1 MMSVQ
6 EMQTQQTQN
15 AVSVRE
21 AVGVFADDEHLQAAI
36 DELEMEEFA
45 RQDISVLGSK
55 MEMERTYDK
64 ANRNPYN
71 LEDDPR
77 APRGVHVMPEEQS
90 LAEASL
96 VGAGIIFTVVFFG
109 PVMGANGALSA
120 GMGVLLL
127 LAAIGGVVGYGLAR
141 ALRSYR
147 QRHYKKQLRK
157 GGLLLW
163 VNTPT
168 RALERKAQQILAKH
182 GARDVHI
189 NEVNR
194 AVA

>member
-1 MMSVQ
+1 MSVQ

>member
-1 MMSVQ
+1 MSVQ

-168 RALERKAQQILAKH
+168 RAMERKAQQILAKH

>member
-1 MMSVQ
+1 MSVQ
-6 EMQTQQTQN
+6 QTHN
-15 AVSVRE
+15 DVSVRE
-21 AVGVFADDEHLQAAI
+21 AVGVFTDDEHLQAAI
-36 DELEMEEFA
+36 DELELQEFA

-71 LEDDPR
+71 IENDPH

-90 LAEASL
+90 LAEAAL
-96 VGAGIIFTVVFFG
+96 VGAGIIFTVVFLG
-109 PVMGANGALSA
+109 PVMGANGALSS
-120 GMGVLLL
+120 GLVVLVM
-127 LAAIGGVVGYGLAR
+127 LAALGGAIGYGLAR

-168 RALERKAQQILAKH
+168 RALERKAQEILAKH

-194 AVA
+194 SIA

>member
-1 MMSVQ
+1 MSVQ
-6 EMQTQQTQN
+6 EMQTQQTQS

-36 DELEMEEFA
+36 DELELEEFA

-96 VGAGIIFTVVFFG
+96 IGAGIIFTVMFLG
-109 PVMGANGALSA
+109 PVMGASGSLST
-120 GMGVLLL
+120 GLVVMVLL
-127 LAAIGGVVGYGLAR
+127 AGVGGIVGYGLAR

-147 QRHYKKQLRK
+147 QRHYKQQLRK

-189 NEVNR
+189 NEISR
-194 AVA
+194 AIA